1 MLIDAQAFVDARN
14 ILTGRV
20 PIHEAAS
27 TGNLEVVK
35 KLLELGVPHLPR
47 SIEGETPAQL
57 ARKGGHTATAEFLG
71 NMMMTAFM
79 SRMRF

>member
-1 MLIDAQAFVDARN
+1 MLIDAQALIDARN
-14 ILTGRV
+14 ILNGRV
-20 PIHEAAS
+20 PLHEAAS

-57 ARKGGHTATAEFLG
+57 ARDGNHTATVEFLG
-71 NMMMTAFM
+71 NLLF
-79 SRMRF
+79 F